1 MIYKDSKIPAMRIE
15 GFNRMYALVLDIVAG
30 NCFVEM

>member
-1 MIYKDSKIPAMRIE
+1 MICKDSKIPAMRIE